1 MCSKPLTLA
10 VTVLLSALAG
20 GAVAASL
27 LAPRVAEAQS
37 SVVRGERFELVD
49 AAGAVTATLGPGH
62 NAAPRLT
69 LFGKD
74 GKPSILLAVNPVS
87 GGNIFMLDSEE
98 RARVNLLV
106 TPDGQPF
113 LHFLDAE
120 ERGRASFGLTVEGDP
135 KLYIC
140 DKDGTPRAT
149 LRVAPD
155 GTPGL
160 DYADAA
166 PPVLPSNDPNEAP

>member
-1 MCSKPLTLA
+1 MCCKSLTLA
-10 VTVLLSALAG
+10 VIVFASALAG
-20 GAVAASL
+20 GAVAAWL
-27 LAPRVAEAQS
+27 FAPRVADAQS

-49 AAGAVTATLGPGH
+49 ASGAVLATLGPERNG
-62 NAAPRLT
+62 APRLT
-69 LFGKD
+69 LFGKE

-87 GGNIFMLDSEE
+87 GGNIFMLDSEQ

-106 TPDGQPF
+106 TPEGQPF

-120 ERGRASFGLTVEGDP
+120 ERGRASFGLSVEGDP

-140 DKDGTPRAT
+140 DNEGTPRAT

-166 PPVLPSNDPNEAP
+166 PPVQPSNDPNEAP

>member
-1 MCSKPLTLA
+1 MSHKPAFLVAVVLA
-10 VTVLLSALAG
+10 SAFVG
-20 GAVAASL
+20 GAVAAL
-27 LAPRVAEAQS
+27 VFAPRAADAQS
-37 SVVRGERFELVD
+37 NVVRGERFELVD
-49 AAGAVTATLGPGH
+49 ASGAVMATLGAERNGAPG
-62 NAAPRLT
+62 LT

-74 GKPSILLAVNPVS
+74 GKPSIRLAVNPVS

-106 TPDGQPF
+106 TPEGQPF

-120 ERGRASFGLTVEGDP
+120 ERGRASFGLSVEGDP

-140 DKDGTPRAT
+140 DKEGTPRAT

-166 PPVLPSNDPNEAP
+166 PPVQPSNDPNEAP